1 MHETGLR
8 DVDMMDV
15 QDLQNARDKEV
26 DSPFAQAPQ
35 QTGLTYEQKELIEQ
49 IIDEKQAVYVQSLK

>member
-1 MHETGLR
+1 MHENGLR

-26 DSPFAQAPQ
+26 DDQPFARAP
-35 QTGLTYEQKELIEQ
+35 E
-49 IIDEKQAVYVQSLK
+49 